1 MNEVKY
7 ENTDR
12 SGEVVVRSTKQSM
25 GIKEGGFW
33 PRHHLYMMGNYS
45 EP

>member
-7 ENTDR
+7 KNTDR
-12 SGEVVVRSTKQSM
+12 SGEVVVRSV
-25 GIKEGGFW
+25 
-33 PRHHLYMMGNYS
+33 YMMGNYS

>member
-1 MNEVKY
+1 MKEVKY

-12 SGEVVVRSTKQSM
+12 SGEVVVRSTKQSI
-25 GIKEGGFW
+25 GIKAGAFA
-33 PRHHLYMMGNYS
+33 PDIILYMMGNDS